1 MLSWPDIMMHASQR
15 ATFVNGLNKI
25 SERERERDW
34 LFVSSNE
41 GSNDRKIPQKFP
53 CIRDTYDRGSK
64 MKYRFDERYFLR
76 RKGYWDSFNLL
87 NTIQSIGMQI
97 MLRRVNVISRSS
109 RNSLNFKIFNLDES
123 IIIEV
128 VV

>member
-1 MLSWPDIMMHASQR
+1 
-15 ATFVNGLNKI
+15 
-25 SERERERDW
+25 
-34 LFVSSNE
+34 
-41 GSNDRKIPQKFP
+41 
-53 CIRDTYDRGSK
+53 

-76 RKGYWDSFNLL
+76 RKKYWDNFNLL

-128 VV
+128 VVWILYRMYYLGTKYAF

>member
-1 MLSWPDIMMHASQR
+1 
-15 ATFVNGLNKI
+15 
-25 SERERERDW
+25 
-34 LFVSSNE
+34 
-41 GSNDRKIPQKFP
+41 
-53 CIRDTYDRGSK
+53 

-76 RKGYWDSFNLL
+76 RKKYWDNFNLL